1 MTGRRGTGCL
11 VVLVVLLL
19 VLGGV
24 LVVADRVGAR
34 VAEGRVAEQ
43 VAARG
48 GLNGEP
54 AVDITGFPFLT
65 QALSGEYEDVRIGL
79 TAEQLGQ
86 PAGTRADVSLR
97 GVHVP
102 LSDVLS
108 GSVQQIPVDRV
119 DGTATLS
126 YALLASQLGGD
137 TVLAPE
143 GDGVRITRSVEVLGF
158 DLTLTAV
165 GTVTLAGQDVV
176 VDVEDASAGAV
187 DVPAFVLRQAEDL
200 LDLSYRVPALPFGL
214 QLTSVEPTAEGV
226 DVAVE
231 ATDTVLSG

>member
-1 MTGRRGTGCL
+1 MSRRRTGCL
-11 VVLVVLLL
+11 VPLVVLLL
-19 VLGGV
+19 ILGGV

-34 VAEGRVAEQ
+34 VAEGRVAQQ
-43 VAARG
+43 VATRG

-54 AVDITGFPFLT
+54 TVDITGFPFLT

-79 TAEQLGQ
+79 TAEELGQ

-108 GSVQQIPVDRV
+108 SSVQQIPVDRV
-119 DGTATLS
+119 EGTATLS
-126 YALLASQLGGD
+126 YALLAEQLGGD
-137 TVLAPE
+137 TVLAAE
-143 GDGVRITRSVEVLGF
+143 GDGVRITKTVEVVGLEF
-158 DLTLTAV
+158 SVTAT
-165 GTVTLAGQDVV
+165 GTVALDGQDVV

-187 DVPAFVLRQAEDL
+187 DVPDFVLDRAADL

-214 QLTSVEPTAEGV
+214 QLTSVVPTADGV
-226 DVAVE
+226 DLAVE

>member
-1 MTGRRGTGCL
+1 MARRRSGCL

-19 VLGGV
+19 ILVGA
-24 LVVADRVGAR
+24 LVVVDRVGVGIAEDR
-34 VAEGRVAEQ
+34 VAAQ

-48 GLNGEP
+48 DLNGEP
-54 AVDITGFPFLT
+54 TVDIAGFPFLT
-65 QALSGEYEDVRIGL
+65 QAVSGEYRDVRISL
-79 TAEQLGQ
+79 TADELGQ

-108 GSVQQIPVDRV
+108 SSVQQIPVDRV

-126 YALLASQLGGD
+126 YALLADQLGGD
-137 TVLAPE
+137 TALSQQ
-143 GDGVRITRSVEVLGF
+143 GDGIRITKTVEVLGIRF
-158 DLTLTAV
+158 PLTAA
-165 GTVTLAGQDVV
+165 GTVTLDGQDVV
-176 VDVEDASAGAV
+176 IDVHDASAAGV
-187 DVPAFVLRQAEDL
+187 DVPDAVVRRAANL

-214 QLTSVEPTAEGV
+214 QLTSVQPAAEGV
-226 DVAVE
+226 AVAVE